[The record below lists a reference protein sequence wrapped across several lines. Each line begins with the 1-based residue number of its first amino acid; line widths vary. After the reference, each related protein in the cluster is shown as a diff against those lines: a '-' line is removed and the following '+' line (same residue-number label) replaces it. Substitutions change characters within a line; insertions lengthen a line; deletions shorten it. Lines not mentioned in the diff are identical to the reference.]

1 MWIAIN
7 FSIYKGII
15 TIASNSYVETKSDEV
30 LTVKKGIIFIA
41 IIVGLLMTGCN
52 AQPSAKGA
60 EIDTEKFIADTK
72 EIVALAEEVYNTGRE
87 FTATEESDINEYEA
101 NYGDFEETRTKST
114 VNSALLVVADAR
126 RLDGVDDTFAS
137 DLRYV
142 NQLIEDME
150 KGAPQE

>member
-1 MWIAIN
+1 M
-7 FSIYKGII
+7 
-15 TIASNSYVETKSDEV
+15 
-30 LTVKKGIIFIA
+30 KKGIIFIA
-41 IIVGLLMTGCN
+41 LMIGLLMTGCS

-72 EIVALAEEVYNTGRE
+72 KVVALAEEVYNTGRE
-87 FTATEESDINEYEA
+87 FTASEESDINEYEA
-101 NYGDFEETRTKST
+101 NYGDFEETRIKST

-142 NQLIEDME
+142 NQLIEDMK
-150 KGAPQE
+150 KGASLE

>member
-101 NYGDFEETRTKST
+101 NYGDFEETRIKST

>member
-1 MWIAIN
+1 
-7 FSIYKGII
+7 
-15 TIASNSYVETKSDEV
+15 
-30 LTVKKGIIFIA
+30 VKKGIIFIA

-72 EIVALAEEVYNTGRE
+72 ELIALAEGVYHAGRE

-101 NYGDFEETRTKST
+101 SYGEFEETRIKLT
-114 VNSALLVVADAR
+114 VNSALLVVADAK

-150 KGAPQE
+150 KGASLE

>member
-30 LTVKKGIIFIA
+30 LTVKKIFIFIA
-41 IIVGLLMTGCN
+41 LIVGLLMTGCS

-60 EIDTEKFIADTK
+60 EIDTEKLIADTK
-72 EIVALAEEVYNTGRE
+72 EIVALAVEVYNTGRE

-101 NYGDFEETRTKST
+101 NYGEFEETRIKST
-114 VNSALLVVADAR
+114 VNSALLVVASAK
-126 RLDGVDDTFAS
+126 RLDGVDDTFTR

-150 KGAPQE
+150 KGASLE

>member
-101 NYGDFEETRTKST
+101 NYGDFEETRIKST

-126 RLDGVDDTFAS
+126 RLDGVDDTFAK

-142 NQLIEDME
+142 NMLIEDME
-150 KGAPQE
+150 KGAPLE